1 MQAQTIESECIG
13 RRTVSTKVD
22 EETREWLDAR
32 ARHAEVSTAEYLRRL
47 LDLYRESQR
56 GQLLCGTCDAR
67 LHLTPGVEA

>member
-1 MQAQTIESECIG
+1 M
-13 RRTVSTKVD
+13 D